1 MIPNYVV
8 LEVVLDER
16 FVGKGS
22 KNLPDLKLSS
32 MNSVLKATVYTQL
45 PLKMVAVKDLVLE
58 GA

>member
-22 KNLPDLKLSS
+22 KNLPELEVSS

-45 PLKMVAVKDLVLE
+45 PLQMVAVKDLVLE